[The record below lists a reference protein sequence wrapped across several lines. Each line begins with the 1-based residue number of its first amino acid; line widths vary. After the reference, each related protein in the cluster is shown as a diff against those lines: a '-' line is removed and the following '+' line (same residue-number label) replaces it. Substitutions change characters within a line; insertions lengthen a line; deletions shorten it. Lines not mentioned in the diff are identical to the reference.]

1 MKNNSI
7 DLDTLL
13 CREQAKKEL
22 HQYVYNFYNS
32 KTSLKTKK
40 RGLYLY
46 GKSGIGKTSF
56 VKKTLEELNYDVI
69 LYDAGESRNKS
80 IIESISN
87 TNLSSTNILSM
98 LEKKKKK
105 IVLVMDEI
113 DGMNNGDRGGISSL
127 IKLIRPKK
135 TKKQSVELSCNI
147 PVICISN
154 CHLDKKINELK
165 KVCETIELKAPTAEQ
180 MKILVTSTM
189 PKLSPSFL
197 EYIDCDLRKFK
208 CIHNIYC
215 KEIAGKTTTT
225 ILTEKYINLFRGKMK
240 CDTDIKMNVS
250 KILNNKTTFNQH
262 NIIPDNDRTI
272 IGLLYHENMLDT
284 FEKIKSNILDP
295 HTLNTLIQVLEN
307 FCFSDYIDRI
317 IFQKQIWQLNELSS
331 IIKTSFNSHIIQ
343 ENIHLKKGF
352 KFSNVR
358 FTKVLTKYSTEYNN
372 LIFINEISQTLL
384 LDKSDIFSFF
394 LYAKEK
400 FKENES
406 ILLNFMSSLNITNLD
421 TLRMY
426 RYIEKYS
433 INNETSSET
442 NNETNNDND
451 DEGILLLPNEQ
462 EKELEKEID
471 LLS

>member
-7 DLDTLL
+7 VDLDTLL
-13 CREQAKKEL
+13 CREQAKKDL
-22 HQYVYNFYNS
+22 NQYVFNFYNTT
-32 KTSLKTKK
+32 TSLKTKK

-165 KVCETIELKAPTAEQ
+165 KVCETIELKAPTLAQ
-180 MKILVTSTM
+180 MKTLVNTTM
-189 PKLSPSFL
+189 PTLAASFL

-208 CIHNIYC
+208 SIYNIYC
-215 KEIAGKTTTT
+215 KEINSSSTT
-225 ILTEKYINLFRGKMK
+225 ILNDKYINLFRGKMK
-240 CDTDIKMNVS
+240 CDTDIKLNVS
-250 KILNNKTTFNQH
+250 KILNKKTTFNQH
-262 NIIPDNDRTI
+262 DIIPDNDRTI
-272 IGLLYHENMLDT
+272 IGLLYHENMIDI
-284 FEKIKSNILDP
+284 FEKIKATILEP
-295 HTLNTLIQVLEN
+295 NTLNTLIQVLEN

-331 IIKTSFNSHIIQ
+331 IIKTSFNSYIIQ
-343 ENIHLKKGF
+343 ENIHLKKSF
-352 KFSNVR
+352 KFNNIR

-400 FKENES
+400 FKDNES
-406 ILLNFMSSLNITNLD
+406 LILNFMSSFNITNLD

-433 INNETSSET
+433 LPSLP
-442 NNETNNDND
+442 NDNTD
-451 DEGILLLPNEQ
+451 
-462 EKELEKEID
+462 EID
-471 LLS
+471 NTTDTTDIDEITEDL

>member
-7 DLDTLL
+7 TVDLDALL
-13 CREQAKKEL
+13 CREQAKQEL
-22 HQYVYNFYNS
+22 HQYVYNFYNT
-32 KTSLKTKK
+32 KTSIKLKK
-40 RGLYLY
+40 RGMYLY

-98 LEKKKKK
+98 LENKQKK

-165 KVCETIELKAPTAEQ
+165 KVCETIELKAPTTEQ
-180 MKILVTSTM
+180 MKILVETTM

-197 EYIDCDLRKFK
+197 EYIDCDLRKYK
-208 CIHNIYC
+208 SIYNIYC
-215 KEIAGKTTTT
+215 KEINNSTTT
-225 ILTEKYINLFRGKMK
+225 ILNDKFIKLFRGKMK

-250 KILNNKTTFNQH
+250 KILNNKTSFNQH

-272 IGLLYHENMLDT
+272 IGLLYHENMLDI
-284 FEKIKSNILDP
+284 FEKLKSNTLDA
-295 HTLNTLIQVLEN
+295 HSLNILIQVLEN

-343 ENIHLKKGF
+343 ENIHLKKSL
-352 KFSNVR
+352 KFNNIR

-394 LYAKEK
+394 LYAKER
-400 FKENES
+400 FKDNES
-406 ILLNFMSSLNITNLD
+406 LLLNFMSSLNITNLD

-433 INNETSSET
+433 SANENSDSIE
-442 NNETNNDND
+442 ND
-451 DEGILLLPNEQ
+451 I
-462 EKELEKEID
+462 ELEDENDIILDYKGSF
-471 LLS
+471 L

>member
-7 DLDTLL
+7 VDLDTLL
-13 CREQAKKEL
+13 CREQAKRDL
-22 HQYVYNFYNS
+22 HQYVFNFYNTT
-32 KTSLKTKK
+32 TSLKTKK

-165 KVCETIELKAPTAEQ
+165 KVCETIELKAPTLAQ
-180 MKILVTSTM
+180 MKTLVNTTM
-189 PKLSPSFL
+189 PTLSPSFL
-197 EYIDCDLRKFK
+197 EYIDCDLRKYK
-208 CIHNIYC
+208 SIYNIYC
-215 KEIAGKTTTT
+215 KEINNSSTT
-225 ILTEKYINLFRGKMK
+225 ILNDKYINLFRGKMK
-240 CDTDIKMNVS
+240 CDTDIKLNVS
-250 KILNNKTTFNQH
+250 KILNKKTTFQQH
-262 NIIPDNDRTI
+262 DIIPDNDRTI
-272 IGLLYHENMLDT
+272 IGLLYHENMIDI
-284 FEKIKSNILDP
+284 FEKIKATILEPNI
-295 HTLNTLIQVLEN
+295 LNTLIQVLEN

-331 IIKTSFNSHIIQ
+331 IIKTSFNSYIIQ
-343 ENIHLKKGF
+343 ENIHFKKGF
-352 KFSNVR
+352 KFNNIR

-400 FKENES
+400 FKDNECL
-406 ILLNFMSSLNITNLD
+406 ILNFMSSFNITNLD

-433 INNETSSET
+433 MPSLPND
-442 NNETNNDND
+442 NND
-451 DEGILLLPNEQ
+451 
-462 EKELEKEID
+462 EID
-471 LLS
+471 NTTDIDEISDEL